1 MAGGKIGDLWWELG
15 LRDKS
20 SKELNKVLK
29 EVQKLDGMINK
40 INKEISE
47 GDDSK
52 KKALTNALSYL
63 RMLQQIANEERKIKD
78 LKRLS
83 AGVDTSELNKAL
95 KLLSDFRRQLIDLQ
109 SGGAKG
115 GGGVDNAFISGF
127 QKAFGNTLADV
138 KEIERVFKS
147 ANSLSVFRNNASRL
161 TNELEKVKN
170 RLAEIYSMQ
179 SKGMKNGWDTSMLLG
194 AGNSLRG
201 VKKRIESILRDNS
214 RLSSESEVK
223 KLLSDIQ
230 IAYTKVRG
238 KVAEYNREK
247 QRSIELERKHKA
259 EIDSNFAAIDRLA
272 KGFEKV
278 NSSAGGMRGPLND
291 IKNLLLQGGIV
302 YGMQSFLR
310 SIVQTGGEIEQQHI
324 ALRSILGDRA
334 KADELFAQTKQLAL
348 ESPFKFGEL
357 NRDVKQLAA
366 FGVEANNI
374 YETTK
379 RLADIASGLG
389 VDFGRIGLAFGQVKA
404 RAWLDGKELRQF
416 AYAGLPLLQKITEL
430 YNKEGKNGRN
440 NYTTGD
446 VKKMISNRE
455 VSFDDVKKV
464 LWQLTD
470 EGGQFYNMQFVLS
483 ETLLGR
489 YNKLIDAWDIMLG
502 KFADGKNVIGSVMK
516 YSIDRV
522 TDLVLA
528 LDKLSPAI
536 LGFGAA
542 FAAKRIAMA
551 GSSLVGK
558 AGLGSELS
566 ILKATQIEE
575 LKLYA
580 VEQQRLVAKGAISQ
594 KEANSLVMKRAYLL
608 AESQSTS
615 NAITQLALQGKLNI
629 LQLQR
634 AYREKMIS
642 PELVKELELMG
653 LISNKQSEL
662 IMKSGRLARLQ
673 AGANMIG
680 SKIGSFFSFG
690 NIAMLGAG
698 VGLAL
703 WQGYSQYRSKIKE
716 EADNIAQSAADH
728 LKSLAEVYKET
739 SEMATGS
746 ELEQQVDKMKDV
758 LEQSGYYTDS
768 IKEQIEYAKTLQDEY
783 SILKNRILEAKQ
795 ASSVEEKY
803 AGAIAEAKS
812 ASGRGFGVR
821 GPVGWV
827 LGLFNDSFDTN
838 VNDVS
843 DVYGRL
849 QLRMEKFSDT
859 TKKKMNEVAD
869 SILGPKAAAMSL
881 EEKLGEL
888 SINLNGEWIYFESQM
903 LKSNSNIKGDLDGLS
918 DVLRSFGVNMK
929 EITQDDLPKMME
941 ALAREKNMELDEF
954 AQWAEQHPRTFKAML
969 DKMLSE
975 ANSKVPGIV
984 SRLREVAYSILNI
997 ASPQEPKPTGN
1008 KPYKSGLKEGSPAK
1022 IIRNRMNKGSF
1033 SYRTDI
1039 DPMMRM
1045 LDAGDWETFGENI
1058 RNKYKEERNEIDA
1071 RKAAKV
1077 AYNDRKLRLLEAIA
1091 NEAGV
1096 SLDVGKNRVTGNYG
1110 KSGKSD
1116 EELKRLRDRLG
1127 AFKNARQTYQ
1137 KYRQI
1142 MGISA
1147 AMEETERL
1155 FPGMSG
1161 LNLDDYE
1168 GSVKALLKG
1177 FDGDASDERRK
1188 FISDTNKEIAEWR
1201 FSEIMKPEFERLRQD
1216 FTEALEDGARQADL
1230 YEALF
1235 AKTGDKSFAMNA
1247 FAGGMLWDDLSS
1259 SLADEFRQ
1267 MTGKDITPFLDQS
1280 DAVVKKNLVTDMG
1293 LPDAYEL
1300 WKKISVI
1307 VKDNYKKYLE
1317 DAAEVIKST
1326 ANWEEKIAQARS
1338 KYASR
1343 IRMANQAG
1351 DAETA
1356 RRYTQQMEQEVSRIR
1371 SEKFEQSQDY
1381 LNFFGSIITMGAER
1395 AMALVPE
1402 IIENLN
1408 RKLKDGSISA
1418 REYAKQMKQVDE
1430 QMAKLRVPRR
1440 TFLNSGIEGVAQR
1453 NIDEGYEKIS
1463 KGATDKQKAEE
1474 MMREG
1479 IIKGD
1484 AELQAAAVA
1493 LKNAAD
1499 KLIEAGKT
1507 QMSIGENLKKSFSSL
1522 EGAFNYVDNVWG
1534 GVSGAF
1540 SQFKGMADS
1549 LGIDTSKG
1557 GWAKASTYI
1566 DSIGSITSGASS
1578 AIRSVFKGDLG
1589 GIVTGAASVITGPIT
1604 TFAKAHDARKERE
1617 IRLAQ
1622 EQIDIL
1628 QGIKSNVSSIIDR
1641 ALGGAY
1647 NYKRSESTQRTLNDV
1662 IKRYG
1667 NQTIWEKAGGRHYY
1681 SDETYEAATN
1691 AIGNMSAYND
1701 QLAAMYAQRD
1711 LIQHQR
1717 DSEESKKKKDSSKIR
1732 DYNDKLEE
1740 MDNSIKDF
1748 SQDFLKSIYNVDF
1761 KSWASQL
1768 TDAVVGAWEKGEDA
1782 VEAYHDKAKSL
1793 VGDLTK
1799 NIITQNIMER
1809 ALQPAL
1815 DYLTKELE
1823 NKNGLLDESSIVGLG
1838 KLLEE
1843 AGDKSIA
1850 NITSVLE
1857 LLKKNGWD
1865 LSAESSGNTNN
1876 SVKSITEDTG
1886 GLLAS
1891 YLNSIRLDVSVNR
1904 DNIQLIADSMQ
1915 SLTDMNIISK
1925 SQLTSLN
1932 QLVDLAVYRNGVLDD
1947 MYGWMRKVSMGT
1959 ERVCVK

>member
-147 ANSLSVFRNNASRL
+147 DNSLSVFKNNASRL

-179 SKGMKNGWDTSMLLG
+179 SQGMKNGWDTSMLFG

-214 RLSSESEVK
+214 RLGSESEVK

-247 QRSIELERKHKA
+247 QKSIELERKHKA
-259 EIDSNFAAIDRLA
+259 EIDSNYAAIDRLA

-278 NSSAGGMRGPLND
+278 NRSAGGMRGPLND

-334 KADELFAQTKQLAL
+334 KADELFAQTQQLAL

-379 RLADIASGLG
+379 RIADIASGLG

-566 ILKATQIEE
+566 ILKATQVEE

-653 LISNKQSEL
+653 LISTKQSEL

-783 SILKNRILEAKQ
+783 SILKTRILEAKQ

-843 DVYGRL
+843 EVYGRL

-888 SINLNGEWIYFESQM
+888 SLNLNGEWSYFESQM

-1022 IIRNRMNKGSF
+1022 IIRNRMNKVNF

-1110 KSGKSD
+1110 KSD

-1142 MGISA
+1142 MGVSA

-1177 FDGDASDERRK
+1177 FDGNLTEERRK

-1216 FTEALEDGARQADL
+1216 FTEALEEGARQADL

-1235 AKTGDKSFAMNA
+1235 AKTGDKDFAMNA
-1247 FAGGMLWDDLSS
+1247 FAGGMLWDEFSS
-1259 SLADEFRQ
+1259 GLADEFRQ

-1300 WKKISVI
+1300 WKKISGI

-1430 QMAKLRVPRR
+1430 QMAKLREPRR
-1440 TFLNSGIEGVAQR
+1440 TFLNSGVEGVAQR

-1463 KGATDKQKAEE
+1463 KGATDRQKAEE

-1484 AELQAAAVA
+1484 AELQDAALA
-1493 LKNAAD
+1493 LKVAAD
-1499 KLIEAGKT
+1499 KLIEAGKE

-1549 LGIDTSKG
+1549 LGIDTSNG

-1566 DSIGSITSGASS
+1566 NSIGSITGGASS

-1589 GIVTGAASVITGPIT
+1589 GVVTGAASIITGPIT
-1604 TFAKAHDARKERE
+1604 TFAKAHDAKKERE

-1622 EQIDIL
+1622 EKIDIL
-1628 QGIKSNVSSIIDR
+1628 QGIKGNVSSIIER
-1641 ALGGAY
+1641 TLGGVY

-1681 SDETYEAATN
+1681 SDETYEAAKN
-1691 AIGNMSAYND
+1691 ALGNMSAYND

-1711 LIQHQR
+1711 LIRHQR
-1717 DSEESKKKKDSSKIR
+1717 NSEEAKKKKDSSKIR

-1838 KLLEE
+1838 KLLDE

-1865 LSAESSGNTNN
+1865 LSADSSGSTSN
-1876 SVKSITEDTG
+1876 SVKTITEDTG
-1886 GLLAS
+1886 GLIAS
-1891 YLNSIRLDVSVNR
+1891 YLNSIRLDESVNR

-1925 SQLTSLN
+1925 SQLSSLN

-1947 MYGWMRKVSMGT
+1947 MYGWMKKVSMGT

>member
-147 ANSLSVFRNNASRL
+147 DNSLSVFRNNASRL

-214 RLSSESEVK
+214 RLGSDSEVK

-247 QRSIELERKHKA
+247 QKSIELERKHKA

-278 NSSAGGMRGPLND
+278 NRSAGGMRGPLND

-334 KADELFAQTKQLAL
+334 KADELFAQTQQLAL

-522 TDLVLA
+522 ADLVLA

-566 ILKATQIEE
+566 ILKATQVEE

-653 LISNKQSEL
+653 LISTKQSEL

-728 LKSLAEVYKET
+728 LKSLTEVYKET
-739 SEMATGS
+739 SEMAAGS

-783 SILKNRILEAKQ
+783 SILKTRILEAKQ

-843 DVYGRL
+843 EVYGRL

-888 SINLNGEWIYFESQM
+888 SLNLNGEWSYFESQM

-929 EITQDDLPKMME
+929 EITKDDLPKMME

-1022 IIRNRMNKGSF
+1022 IIRNRMNKGNF

-1077 AYNDRKLRLLEAIA
+1077 AYDDRKLRLLEAIA

-1096 SLDVGKNRVTGNYG
+1096 SLDVGKNRVTGNY
-1110 KSGKSD
+1110 GKSD

-1177 FDGDASDERRK
+1177 FDGDASEERRK

-1216 FTEALEDGARQADL
+1216 FTEALEEGARQADL

-1235 AKTGDKSFAMNA
+1235 AKTGDKDFAMNA
-1247 FAGGMLWDDLSS
+1247 FAGGMLWDDFSS
-1259 SLADEFRQ
+1259 GLADEFRQ
-1267 MTGKDITPFLDQS
+1267 MTGKEITQFLDQS

-1300 WKKISVI
+1300 WKKISGI

-1351 DAETA
+1351 DEETA

-1453 NIDEGYEKIS
+1453 NIDEGYGKIS

-1479 IIKGD
+1479 VIKGD
-1484 AELQAAAVA
+1484 VELQAAAIA
-1493 LKNAAD
+1493 LKAAAD

-1566 DSIGSITSGASS
+1566 DSIGSITGGASS

-1604 TFAKAHDARKERE
+1604 AFAKAHDARKERE

-1628 QGIKSNVSSIIDR
+1628 QGIKSNVSSIIER

-1667 NQTIWEKAGGRHYY
+1667 NQTIWEKAGGEHYY
-1681 SDETYEAATN
+1681 SDKTYEAATK
-1691 AIGNMSAYND
+1691 ALGNMSAYND

-1717 DSEESKKKKDSSKIR
+1717 DSEDAKKKKDSSKIR

-1815 DYLTKELE
+1815 DYLTQELE

-1865 LSAESSGNTNN
+1865 LSADSSGSTSN

-1925 SQLTSLN
+1925 SQLSSLN

>member
-29 EVQKLDGMINK
+29 EVQSLDGMINK

-47 GDDSK
+47 GDNAK

-127 QKAFGNTLADV
+127 QKAFGNTLNEV
-138 KEIERVFKS
+138 NKIESSFS
-147 ANSLSVFRNNASRL
+147 TINSNANRL

-179 SKGMKNGWDTSMLLG
+179 SKGMKNGWDTSMLFG

-214 RLSSESEVK
+214 RLGSESEVK
-223 KLLSDIQ
+223 ELLSDIQ
-230 IAYTKVRG
+230 TAYTKVRG

-247 QRSIELERKHKA
+247 QKSIELERKHKA

-272 KGFEKV
+272 NGFEKV
-278 NSSAGGMRGPLND
+278 NRSAGGMRGPLND

-334 KADELFAQTKQLAL
+334 KADELFAQTQQLAL

-366 FGVEANNI
+366 FGVETNNI

-379 RLADIASGLG
+379 RIADIASGLG

-566 ILKATQIEE
+566 ILKATQVEE

-653 LISNKQSEL
+653 LISTKQSEL

-783 SILKNRILEAKQ
+783 SILKTRILEAKH

-803 AGAIAEAKS
+803 ADAIAEAKS

-843 DVYGRL
+843 EVYGRL

-888 SINLNGEWIYFESQM
+888 SLNLNGEWSYFESQM

-929 EITQDDLPKMME
+929 EITKDDLPKMME

-969 DKMLSE
+969 DKMLSD

-1022 IIRNRMNKGSF
+1022 IIRNRMNKVNF

-1110 KSGKSD
+1110 KSD

-1142 MGISA
+1142 MGVSA

-1177 FDGDASDERRK
+1177 FDGDASEERRK

-1216 FTEALEDGARQADL
+1216 FTDALEEGARQADL

-1235 AKTGDKSFAMNA
+1235 AKTGDKDFAMNA
-1247 FAGGMLWDDLSS
+1247 FAGGMLWDEFSS
-1259 SLADEFRQ
+1259 GLADEFRQ

-1300 WKKISVI
+1300 WKKISGI

-1493 LKNAAD
+1493 LKVAAD
-1499 KLIEAGKT
+1499 KLIDAGKT

-1566 DSIGSITSGASS
+1566 DSIGSITGGASS

-1628 QGIKSNVSSIIDR
+1628 QGIKSNVSSIIER

-1667 NQTIWEKAGGRHYY
+1667 NQTIWEKAGGEHYY
-1681 SDETYEAATN
+1681 SDKTYEAATN
-1691 AIGNMSAYND
+1691 ALGNMSAYND

-1717 DSEESKKKKDSSKIR
+1717 DSEDAKKKKDSSKIR

-1815 DYLTKELE
+1815 DYLTQELE

-1865 LSAESSGNTNN
+1865 LSADSSGSTSN

-1886 GLLAS
+1886 GLIAS
-1891 YLNSIRLDVSVNR
+1891 YLNSIRLDESVNR

-1925 SQLTSLN
+1925 SQLSSLN

>member
-29 EVQKLDGMINK
+29 EVQSLDGMINK

-47 GDDSK
+47 GDNAK

-147 ANSLSVFRNNASRL
+147 DNSLSVFRNNASRL

-179 SKGMKNGWDTSMLLG
+179 SQGMKNGWDTSMLFG

-214 RLSSESEVK
+214 RLGSESEVK

-247 QRSIELERKHKA
+247 QKSIELERKHKA
-259 EIDSNFAAIDRLA
+259 EIDSNYAAIDRLA

-278 NSSAGGMRGPLND
+278 NRSAGGMRGPLND

-334 KADELFAQTKQLAL
+334 KADELFAQTQQLAL

-379 RLADIASGLG
+379 RIADIASGLG

-566 ILKATQIEE
+566 ILKATQVEE

-653 LISNKQSEL
+653 LISTKQSEL

-783 SILKNRILEAKQ
+783 SILKTRILEAKH

-803 AGAIAEAKS
+803 ADAIAEAKS

-843 DVYGRL
+843 EVYGRL

-888 SINLNGEWIYFESQM
+888 SLNLNGEWNYFESQM

-941 ALAREKNMELDEF
+941 ALAREKNMELGEF

-1008 KPYKSGLKEGSPAK
+1008 KPYKSGLKEGSPAN
-1022 IIRNRMNKGSF
+1022 IIRNRMNKGNF

-1071 RKAAKV
+1071 RKAARV
-1077 AYNDRKLRLLEAIA
+1077 AYDDRKLRLLEAIA

-1110 KSGKSD
+1110 KSD

-1142 MGISA
+1142 MGVSA

-1177 FDGDASDERRK
+1177 FDGDASEERRK

-1216 FTEALEDGARQADL
+1216 FTEALEEGARQADL

-1235 AKTGDKSFAMNA
+1235 AKTGDKDFAMNA
-1247 FAGGMLWDDLSS
+1247 FAGGMLWDDFSS
-1259 SLADEFRQ
+1259 GLADEFRQ

-1280 DAVVKKNLVTDMG
+1280 DALVKKNLVTDMG

-1300 WKKISVI
+1300 WKKISGI

-1351 DAETA
+1351 DEETA
-1356 RRYTQQMEQEVSRIR
+1356 RRYAQQMEQEVSRIR

-1484 AELQAAAVA
+1484 AELQDAALA
-1493 LKNAAD
+1493 LKTAAD

-1540 SQFKGMADS
+1540 NQFKGMADS

-1566 DSIGSITSGASS
+1566 DSIGSIIGGASS

-1628 QGIKSNVSSIIDR
+1628 QGIKSNVSSIIER

-1691 AIGNMSAYND
+1691 ALGNMSAYND

-1711 LIQHQR
+1711 LIQRQR
-1717 DSEESKKKKDSSKIR
+1717 DNEEAKKKKDSSKIR

-1740 MDNSIKDF
+1740 MDNTIKDF

-1823 NKNGLLDESSIVGLG
+1823 NKNGLLDASSIVGLG
-1838 KLLEE
+1838 KLLDE

-1865 LSAESSGNTNN
+1865 LSADSSGSTSN

-1925 SQLTSLN
+1925 SQLSSLN

>member
-147 ANSLSVFRNNASRL
+147 DNLLSVFRNNASRL

-247 QRSIELERKHKA
+247 QKSIELERKHKA

-278 NSSAGGMRGPLND
+278 NRSAGGMRGPLND

-334 KADELFAQTKQLAL
+334 KADELFAQTQQLAL

-566 ILKATQIEE
+566 ILKATQVEE

-653 LISNKQSEL
+653 LISTKQSEL

-783 SILKNRILEAKQ
+783 SILKNRILEAKH

-843 DVYGRL
+843 EVYGRL

-888 SINLNGEWIYFESQM
+888 SLNLNGEWSYFESQM

-929 EITQDDLPKMME
+929 EITKDDLPKMME

-1008 KPYKSGLKEGSPAK
+1008 KPYKSGLKEGSPAM
-1022 IIRNRMNKGSF
+1022 IIRNRMNKVNF

-1077 AYNDRKLRLLEAIA
+1077 AYDDRKLRLLEAIA

-1110 KSGKSD
+1110 KSD

-1142 MGISA
+1142 MGVSA

-1177 FDGDASDERRK
+1177 FDGNLTEERRK

-1216 FTEALEDGARQADL
+1216 FTEALEEGARQADL
-1230 YEALF
+1230 YESLF

-1247 FAGGMLWDDLSS
+1247 FAGGMLWDDFSS
-1259 SLADEFRQ
+1259 GLADEFRQ

-1300 WKKISVI
+1300 WKKISGI

-1463 KGATDKQKAEE
+1463 KGATDRQKAEE

-1479 IIKGD
+1479 VIKGD

-1493 LKNAAD
+1493 LKVAAD

-1566 DSIGSITSGASS
+1566 DSIGSITGGASS

-1628 QGIKSNVSSIIDR
+1628 QGIKSNVSSIIER

-1667 NQTIWEKAGGRHYY
+1667 NQSIWEKAGGTHYY
-1681 SDETYEAATN
+1681 SDETYEAAKN
-1691 AIGNMSAYND
+1691 ALGNMSAYND

-1717 DSEESKKKKDSSKIR
+1717 NSEEAKKKKDSSKIR

-1838 KLLEE
+1838 KLLDE

-1865 LSAESSGNTNN
+1865 LSADSSGSTSN
-1876 SVKSITEDTG
+1876 SVKTITEDTG
-1886 GLLAS
+1886 GLIAS
-1891 YLNSIRLDVSVNR
+1891 YLNSIRLDESVNR

-1925 SQLTSLN
+1925 SQLSSLN

-1947 MYGWMRKVSMGT
+1947 MYGWMKKVSMGT

>member
-147 ANSLSVFRNNASRL
+147 DNSLSVFRNNASRL

-214 RLSSESEVK
+214 RLGSESEVK

-247 QRSIELERKHKA
+247 QKSIELERKHKA
-259 EIDSNFAAIDRLA
+259 VIDSNNTAVARLVR
-272 KGFEKV
+272 GFE
-278 NSSAGGMRGPLND
+278 SANRHAGSIRGPLND

-302 YGMQSFLR
+302 YGMHQFMM
-310 SIVQTGGEIEQQHI
+310 SIIQTGGEMEKQHI
-324 ALRSILGDRA
+324 ALQSILGDLQNANR
-334 KADELFAQTKQLAL
+334 LYGQAQELAL
-348 ESPFKFGEL
+348 NSPFTFSEL
-357 NRDVKQLAA
+357 NKDVKQLAA
-366 FGVEANNI
+366 YGVE
-374 YETTK
+374 YDQLYDTTK
-379 RLADIASGLG
+379 RLADMASGLG
-389 VDFGRIGLAFGQVKA
+389 VSFDRIALAFGQVQA
-404 RAWLDGKELRQF
+404 RGWLDGKELRQI
-416 AYAGLPLLQKITEL
+416 AYAGIPLLEKLSE
-430 YNKEGKNGRN
+430 YYSKREGKTV
-440 NYTTGD
+440 TTSD
-446 VKKMISNRE
+446 VKTMISKRE
-455 VSFDDVKKV
+455 VDFEDMKNIF
-464 LWQLTD
+464 WEMTD
-470 EGGQFYNMQFVLS
+470 AGGEFYNMQLVLS

-489 YNKLIDAWDIMLG
+489 YNKLKDAWEIMLADFARGGSAVGGTLKSILDIVTYLVQNMHMLAPAVLGAFSSVAITRAG
-502 KFADGKNVIGSVMK
+502 KFLAGSGASGFLSNKAKLAEEYKAKAIAGKELSAVERSILATKNKITMQDLEHLAAAQAITKTELQRLYVSGKITQEQYKQTMTLLGMNTFWTNFANKGTVTFALIGKSIAGFGKSLFAAFGGWPGIIFSAVMSVVGYI
-516 YSIDRV
+516 YSVRQELKQSIEQTQDEIKDRV
-522 TDLVLA
+522 KQLTEFIRDNNPFKAISGGDDKEIDNMISSYKEKLKELA
-528 LDKLSPAI
+528 PYDYSNILMKAAEKNSHEERLRYLSEEIKLLKEAKNISSDKLEDDSYYKSLRSSVESASNVFKDLDKLAAERISNGMSKEDAFKDTYERNI
-536 LGFGAA
+536 GWKKYIDRLRTQIYKEFGDISKDPKMRYAA
-542 FAAKRIAMA
+542 NQALSSMFTNLKIDDDTSNHIRAALMQSFGIVDGWLSDRIGDAMRDSLDKFEPVIAAKIRA
-551 GSSLVGK
+551 GS
-558 AGLGSELS
+558 
-566 ILKATQIEE
+566 
-575 LKLYA
+575 KL
-580 VEQQRLVAKGAISQ
+580 ED
-594 KEANSLVMKRAYLL
+594 
-608 AESQSTS
+608 AERD
-615 NAITQLALQGKLNI
+615 KV
-629 LQLQR
+629 
-634 AYREKMIS
+634 KMIMADVRKNLKNEMPYVADVIQKFLNDQNFTAVINVVVGDS
-642 PELVKELELMG
+642 KQNSVYRTMADRFPSESSLFSKEMKTKYARFTNKWSKGGTWKDARDAAKADINAAEEEYKNALKSDSSDAEKLKQEWLET
-653 LISNKQSEL
+653 KQIAETLLHGSFDDE
-662 IMKSGRLARLQ
+662 KKKNGGGSGGSKTDKLLDKLRNRLQ
-673 AGANMIG
+673 
-680 SKIGSFFSFG
+680 
-690 NIAMLGAG
+690 
-698 VGLAL
+698 
-703 WQGYSQYRSKIKE
+703 
-716 EADNIAQSAADH
+716 
-728 LKSLAEVYKET
+728 
-739 SEMATGS
+739 
-746 ELEQQVDKMKDV
+746 
-758 LEQSGYYTDS
+758 
-768 IKEQIEYAKTLQDEY
+768 
-783 SILKNRILEAKQ
+783 
-795 ASSVEEKY
+795 
-803 AGAIAEAKS
+803 
-812 ASGRGFGVR
+812 
-821 GPVGWV
+821 
-827 LGLFNDSFDTN
+827 
-838 VNDVS
+838 
-843 DVYGRL
+843 
-849 QLRMEKFSDT
+849 
-859 TKKKMNEVAD
+859 
-869 SILGPKAAAMSL
+869 
-881 EEKLGEL
+881 
-888 SINLNGEWIYFESQM
+888 
-903 LKSNSNIKGDLDGLS
+903 
-918 DVLRSFGVNMK
+918 
-929 EITQDDLPKMME
+929 
-941 ALAREKNMELDEF
+941 
-954 AQWAEQHPRTFKAML
+954 
-969 DKMLSE
+969 
-975 ANSKVPGIV
+975 
-984 SRLREVAYSILNI
+984 
-997 ASPQEPKPTGN
+997 
-1008 KPYKSGLKEGSPAK
+1008 
-1022 IIRNRMNKGSF
+1022 
-1033 SYRTDI
+1033 
-1039 DPMMRM
+1039 
-1045 LDAGDWETFGENI
+1045 
-1058 RNKYKEERNEIDA
+1058 
-1071 RKAAKV
+1071 
-1077 AYNDRKLRLLEAIA
+1077 
-1091 NEAGV
+1091 
-1096 SLDVGKNRVTGNYG
+1096 
-1110 KSGKSD
+1110 
-1116 EELKRLRDRLG
+1116 

-1137 KYRQI
+1137 KYKTV
-1142 MGISA
+1142 MGEGAAKSA
-1147 AMEETERL
+1147 VSALYPEI
-1155 FPGMSG
+1155 SG
-1161 LNLDDYE
+1161 LDLNDYE
-1168 GSVKALLKG
+1168 GSIREMLKG
-1177 FDGDASDERRK
+1177 FDGNLTEDRRK

-1216 FTEALEDGARQADL
+1216 FTEALEEGARQADL

-1235 AKTGDKSFAMNA
+1235 AKTGDKDFAMNA

-1259 SLADEFRQ
+1259 GLADEFRQ
-1267 MTGKDITPFLDQS
+1267 MTGKEITQFLDQS

-1300 WKKISVI
+1300 WKKISGI

-1343 IRMANQAG
+1343 IRMVNQAG

-1463 KGATDKQKAEE
+1463 KGATDKQKADE

-1493 LKNAAD
+1493 LKAAAD

-1540 SQFKGMADS
+1540 NQFKGMADS

-1566 DSIGSITSGASS
+1566 DSIGSITGGASS

-1628 QGIKSNVSSIIDR
+1628 QGIKSNVSNIIER

-1667 NQTIWEKAGGRHYY
+1667 NQTIWEKAGGKHYY
-1681 SDETYEAATN
+1681 SDKTYEAATN
-1691 AIGNMSAYND
+1691 ALGNMSAYND

-1717 DSEESKKKKDSSKIR
+1717 DSEDAKKKKDSSKIR

-1815 DYLTKELE
+1815 DYLTQELE
-1823 NKNGLLDESSIVGLG
+1823 NKNGLLDASSIVGLG

-1865 LSAESSGNTNN
+1865 LSADSSGSTSN
-1876 SVKSITEDTG
+1876 SVKTITEDTG
-1886 GLLAS
+1886 GLIAS

-1925 SQLTSLN
+1925 SQLSSLN

-1959 ERVCVK
+1959 EMVCVK

>member
-147 ANSLSVFRNNASRL
+147 DNSLSVFRNNASRL

-214 RLSSESEVK
+214 RLGSESEVK

-278 NSSAGGMRGPLND
+278 NRSAGGMRGPLND

-334 KADELFAQTKQLAL
+334 KADELFAQTQQLAL

-566 ILKATQIEE
+566 ILKATQVEE

-653 LISNKQSEL
+653 LISTKQSEL

-703 WQGYSQYRSKIKE
+703 WQGYSQYRNKIKE
-716 EADNIAQSAADH
+716 DADNIAQSAADH
-728 LKSLAEVYKET
+728 LKSLTEVYKDT
-739 SEMATGS
+739 AEMATGS
-746 ELEQQVDKMKDV
+746 DLEQQVDKMKDV

-783 SILKNRILEAKQ
+783 SILKTRILEAKQ

-827 LGLFNDSFDTN
+827 LGLLNDSFDTN

-843 DVYGRL
+843 EVYGRL

-888 SINLNGEWIYFESQM
+888 SLNLNGEWSYFESQM

-941 ALAREKNMELDEF
+941 ALAREKNMELGEF
-954 AQWAEQHPRTFKAML
+954 AQWAEQHPKTFKAML

-1022 IIRNRMNKGSF
+1022 IIRNRMNKGNF

-1110 KSGKSD
+1110 KSD

-1142 MGISA
+1142 MGVSA

-1177 FDGDASDERRK
+1177 FDGDASEERRK

-1201 FSEIMKPEFERLRQD
+1201 FSEIMKPEFERLRQE
-1216 FTEALEDGARQADL
+1216 FTEALEEGARQADL

-1235 AKTGDKSFAMNA
+1235 AKTGDKDFAMNA
-1247 FAGGMLWDDLSS
+1247 FAGGMLWDEFSS
-1259 SLADEFRQ
+1259 GLADEFRQ

-1280 DAVVKKNLVTDMG
+1280 DALVKKNLVTDMG

-1300 WKKISVI
+1300 WKKISGI

-1430 QMAKLRVPRR
+1430 QMAKLREPRR
-1440 TFLNSGIEGVAQR
+1440 TFLNSGVEGVAQR

-1463 KGATDKQKAEE
+1463 KGATDRQKAEE

-1484 AELQAAAVA
+1484 AELQDAALA
-1493 LKNAAD
+1493 LKVAAD
-1499 KLIEAGKT
+1499 KLIEAGKE
-1507 QMSIGENLKKSFSSL
+1507 QMSIGENLKKSFSSM

-1549 LGIDTSKG
+1549 LGIDTSNG

-1566 DSIGSITSGASS
+1566 NSIGSITGGASS

-1589 GIVTGAASVITGPIT
+1589 GVVTGAASIITGPIT
-1604 TFAKAHDARKERE
+1604 TFAKAHDAKKERE

-1628 QGIKSNVSSIIDR
+1628 QGIKGNVSSIIER
-1641 ALGGAY
+1641 TLGGAY

-1691 AIGNMSAYND
+1691 ALGNMSAYND

-1711 LIQHQR
+1711 LIQRQR
-1717 DSEESKKKKDSSKIR
+1717 DNEEAKKKKDSSKIR

-1740 MDNSIKDF
+1740 MDNTIKDF

-1823 NKNGLLDESSIVGLG
+1823 NKNGLLDASSIVGLG
-1838 KLLEE
+1838 KLLDE

-1865 LSAESSGNTNN
+1865 LSADSSGSTSN

-1925 SQLTSLN
+1925 SQLSSLN

-1947 MYGWMRKVSMGT
+1947 MYGWMKKVSMGT

>member
-127 QKAFGNTLADV
+127 QKAFGNTLSDV

-147 ANSLSVFRNNASRL
+147 DNSLSVFRNNASRL

-170 RLAEIYSMQ
+170 RLEEIYSMQ

-201 VKKRIESILRDNS
+201 VKKRIESILRDNR
-214 RLSSESEVK
+214 RLGSDSEVK

-247 QRSIELERKHKA
+247 QKSIELERKHKA

-278 NSSAGGMRGPLND
+278 NRSAGGMRGPLND

-302 YGMQSFLR
+302 YGVQSFLR

-334 KADELFAQTKQLAL
+334 KADELFAQTQQLAL

-566 ILKATQIEE
+566 ILKATQVEE

-653 LISNKQSEL
+653 LISTKQSEL

-783 SILKNRILEAKQ
+783 SILKARILEAKQ

-843 DVYGRL
+843 EVYGRL

-888 SINLNGEWIYFESQM
+888 SLNLNGEWSYFESQM

-918 DVLRSFGVNMK
+918 DVLRSFGVNMN
-929 EITQDDLPKMME
+929 EITKDDLPKMME

-954 AQWAEQHPRTFKAML
+954 AKWAEQHPKTFKAML

-1008 KPYKSGLKEGSPAK
+1008 KPYKSGLKEGSPAN
-1022 IIRNRMNKGSF
+1022 IIRNRMNKGNF

-1077 AYNDRKLRLLEAIA
+1077 AYDDRKLRLLESIA

-1110 KSGKSD
+1110 KSD
-1116 EELKRLRDRLG
+1116 EELKRLRERLG

-1177 FDGDASDERRK
+1177 FDGDASEERRK

-1216 FTEALEDGARQADL
+1216 FTEALEEGARQADL

-1235 AKTGDKSFAMNA
+1235 AKTGDKDFAMNA

-1259 SLADEFRQ
+1259 GLADEFRQ
-1267 MTGKDITPFLDQS
+1267 MTGKEITQFLDQS

-1300 WKKISVI
+1300 WKKISGI

-1356 RRYTQQMEQEVSRIR
+1356 RRYTQQMEQEVGRIR

-1484 AELQAAAVA
+1484 AELQSAAAA
-1493 LKNAAD
+1493 LKVAAD

-1540 SQFKGMADS
+1540 NQFKGMADS
-1549 LGIDTSKG
+1549 LGIDTSNG

-1566 DSIGSITSGASS
+1566 DSIGAITGGSSS

-1628 QGIKSNVSSIIDR
+1628 QGIKSNVSSIIER

-1667 NQTIWEKAGGRHYY
+1667 NQTIWEKAGGKHYY
-1681 SDETYEAATN
+1681 SDKTYEAATN
-1691 AIGNMSAYND
+1691 ALGNMSAYND

-1717 DSEESKKKKDSSKIR
+1717 DSEDAKKKKDSSKIM

-1815 DYLTKELE
+1815 DYLTQELE
-1823 NKNGLLDESSIVGLG
+1823 NKNGLLDASSIVGLG

-1865 LSAESSGNTNN
+1865 LSADSSGSTSN
-1876 SVKSITEDTG
+1876 SVKTITEDTG

-1925 SQLTSLN
+1925 SQLSSLN